1 MDIMILKKINKKEK
15 KMSKK
20 TINVFEIHSAD
31 SEIEIL
37 EVGSEYAKT
46 IKNGVNIYGSDTVM
60 PHIVVNIYGSDTVIP
75 HIVMDKSDVAVLKD
89 GRKAICYKISFIKEL
104 KEDFIKTL
112 SNEFSH
118 AYIIMAP
125 DKKGLIVDFS
135 LDTSVYD
142 MITEKLKI
150 KK

>member
-46 IKNGVNIYGSDTVM
+46 IKNGVNIYGSDTEM
-60 PHIVVNIYGSDTVIP
+60 HHIVVNI
-75 HIVMDKSDVAVLKD
+75 
-89 GRKAICYKISFIKEL
+89 
-104 KEDFIKTL
+104 
-112 SNEFSH
+112 
-118 AYIIMAP
+118 
-125 DKKGLIVDFS
+125 
-135 LDTSVYD
+135 
-142 MITEKLKI
+142 
-150 KK
+150 

>member
-1 MDIMILKKINKKEK
+1 
-15 KMSKK
+15 MSKK
-20 TINVFEIHSAD
+20 TINVFEIHRAGE
-31 SEIEIL
+31 EIEIL
-37 EVGSEYAKT
+37 EVGSEYTKT
-46 IKNGVNIYGSDTVM
+46 IKNGI
-60 PHIVVNIYGSDTVIP
+60 VIP

-89 GRKAICYKISFIKEL
+89 GRKAICYKVSFIKEL

-118 AYIIMAP
+118 AYITIAP
-125 DKKGLIVDFS
+125 DKKGVIADFS

>member
-60 PHIVVNIYGSDTVIP
+60 P

>member
-1 MDIMILKKINKKEK
+1 MI
-15 KMSKK
+15 KK
-20 TINVFEIHSAD
+20 TINVFEIHRED
-31 SEIEIL
+31 SEIEIF
-37 EVGSEYAKT
+37 EVGSKYTKT
-46 IKNGVNIYGSDTVM
+46 IKNG
-60 PHIVVNIYGSDTVIP
+60 TVIP
-75 HIVMDKSDVAVLKD
+75 HIVMDRSEVAILKD
-89 GRKAICYKISFIKEL
+89 NRKAICYKISFIKEL

-125 DKKGLIVDFS
+125 DKKGLIADFS

-142 MITEKLKI
+142 AITEKLKI

>member
-1 MDIMILKKINKKEK
+1 
-15 KMSKK
+15 MSKK
-20 TINVFEIHSAD
+20 TINVFEIHRAN

-37 EVGSEYAKT
+37 EVGSEYTKT
-46 IKNGVNIYGSDTVM
+46 IKNGI
-60 PHIVVNIYGSDTVIP
+60 VIP
-75 HIVMDKSDVAVLKD
+75 HIVIDKTQVAVLKD
-89 GRKAICYKISFIKEL
+89 NRKAICYKISFIKEL

-112 SNEFSH
+112 SNEFSGG
-118 AYIIMAP
+118 YIIIAP

-142 MITEKLKI
+142 TITEKLKI

>member
-1 MDIMILKKINKKEK
+1 
-15 KMSKK
+15 MSKK

-37 EVGSEYAKT
+37 EVGCEYAKT
-46 IKNGVNIYGSDTVM
+46 IKNGLNIYGTG
-60 PHIVVNIYGSDTVIP
+60 IVIP

-89 GRKAICYKISFIKEL
+89 GRKAICYKVSFIKEL

-118 AYIIMAP
+118 AYIIIAP
-125 DKKGLIVDFS
+125 DKKGVIADFS

>member
-1 MDIMILKKINKKEK
+1 
-15 KMSKK
+15 MSKK
-20 TINVFEIHSAD
+20 TINVYEIHSAD

-37 EVGSEYAKT
+37 EVGCEYART
-46 IKNGVNIYGSDTVM
+46 IKNGINIHG
-60 PHIVVNIYGSDTVIP
+60 NGTVIP

>member
-1 MDIMILKKINKKEK
+1 
-15 KMSKK
+15 MSKK

-37 EVGSEYAKT
+37 EVGNEYAKT
-46 IKNGVNIYGSDTVM
+46 IKNGI
-60 PHIVVNIYGSDTVIP
+60 VIP
-75 HIVMDKSDVAVLKD
+75 HIVMDRSDVAILKD
-89 GRKAICYKISFIKEL
+89 SRKAICYKISFIKEL

-112 SNEFSH
+112 SNEFSGG
-118 AYIIMAP
+118 YIIITP

-135 LDTSVYD
+135 LDISVYD
-142 MITEKLKI
+142 AITEKLKI

>member
-1 MDIMILKKINKKEK
+1 
-15 KMSKK
+15 MSKK
-20 TINVFEIHSAD
+20 TINVFEIYCANV
-31 SEIEIL
+31 EMEIL
-37 EVGSEYAKT
+37 EVGYEYAKT
-46 IKNGVNIYGSDTVM
+46 IKNGTI
-60 PHIVVNIYGSDTVIP
+60 IP
-75 HIVMDKSDVAVLKD
+75 HIVKAKSNVITLKD

-125 DKKGLIVDFS
+125 DKKGLIADFS
-135 LDTSVYD
+135 LDISFYD
-142 MITEKLKI
+142 AITEKLKI